1 MLSDKYKKIIKIC
14 IGTISLLAVLGVAV
28 ALLMYNGYIQ
38 VNHISRRKYPV
49 VGVDVSS
56 YQGDIDWNVL
66 ASQNIQF
73 AFIKATEGS
82 GYVDQYFKTNWENA
96 AGTDLRIGAYHFFS
110 FESPGKNQASN
121 FIGTVGDKEGMLPP
135 VIDVEYYGSFR
146 SAGDID
152 AKGIAKELRDMVDE
166 LFANYGVK
174 PIIYVSKESY
184 ETIVKDGF
192 NDCPLWYRSV
202 YSKVPKDVNWTFWQ
216 CSNRKRLDG
225 YNGAETYIDLNVFN
239 GSKDSFMSY

>member
-1 MLSDKYKKIIKIC
+1 
-14 IGTISLLAVLGVAV
+14 
-28 ALLMYNGYIQ
+28 
-38 VNHISRRKYPV
+38 
-49 VGVDVSS
+49 
-56 YQGDIDWNVL
+56 
-66 ASQNIQF
+66 
-73 AFIKATEGS
+73 
-82 GYVDQYFKTNWENA
+82 
-96 AGTDLRIGAYHFFS
+96 
-110 FESPGKNQASN
+110 
-121 FIGTVGDKEGMLPP
+121 
-135 VIDVEYYGSFR
+135 
-146 SAGDID
+146 
-152 AKGIAKELRDMVDE
+152 MVDE